1 MRALKEE
8 GVTEEMKERI
18 KTEGQVLK
26 KEGAAVCTVE
36 ETHWVKAKH
45 KVANITLHKTRLLNM
60 ADRLFIFFMLFF
72 ALTSG
77 KKKVQL

>member
-26 KEGAAVCTVE
+26 KDGI
-36 ETHWVKAKH
+36 KA
-45 KVANITLHKTRLLNM
+45 
-60 ADRLFIFFMLFF
+60 
-72 ALTSG
+72 
-77 KKKVQL
+77 